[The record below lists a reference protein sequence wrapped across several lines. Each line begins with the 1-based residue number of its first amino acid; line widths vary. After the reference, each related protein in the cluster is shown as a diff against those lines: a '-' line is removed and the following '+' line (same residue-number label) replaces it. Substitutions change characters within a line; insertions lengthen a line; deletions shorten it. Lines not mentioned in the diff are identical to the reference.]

1 MGDFMMILALFSMCC
16 AASEA
21 PGLPVQWDM
30 ECLSRPPAIYPA
42 EEFEAEGVRALF
54 YEGLPYEGKPTRVF
68 AWMGIP
74 DHAEGERVPGM
85 VLVHGGGGTAFD
97 EWVRVWTQRGYAAIA
112 MDMDGTVPKGE
123 HGSRPTHEFS
133 GPTNFG
139 SASPMTGAKEDYWV
153 YHAVA
158 DIVLAQSLLGSQPDV
173 DSERIGL
180 TGISWG
186 GFLTNIAA
194 AVDARFRFAVP
205 VYGCGYINE
214 VSWKGD
220 FENMGPEKAEEW
232 MRLWDPSQ
240 YVAAIAIPTLWI
252 NGANDPHYHL
262 GVHSR
267 TYLQAGGTKT
277 LSIQPGLGHSHPAGW
292 APREIYAYADSA
304 LKDGAPL
311 VRIIAEGGEATSAM
325 AVFEGGT
332 PAKAELLWTRDASD
346 WVAAVWERLPVS
358 IEDNRVVAELPE
370 ECAAY
375 FINLTDNRGLI
386 TSSVCR
392 VRKQTAPE

>member
-1 MGDFMMILALFSMCC
+1 MIFALLSMCY

-21 PGLPVQWDM
+21 PLLPVQWDM
-30 ECLSRPPAIYPA
+30 ERLSRPPTTYPA
-42 EEFEAEGVRALF
+42 EGFEAEGLQALF
-54 YEGLPYEGKPTRVF
+54 YEGLPYQEKPTRVF
-68 AWMGIP
+68 AWVGIP
-74 DHAEGERVPGM
+74 EHAEGEPVPGM
-85 VLVHGGGGTAFD
+85 VLAHGGGGTAFD
-97 EWVRVWTQRGYAAIA
+97 EWVRIWNERGYAAIA
-112 MDMDGTVPKGE
+112 MDMDGTTPRGE

-139 SASPMTGAKEDYWV
+139 SASPMNGAKEDYWV

-158 DIVLAQSLLGSQPDV
+158 DIVLAHSLLGPQPAV
-173 DSERIGL
+173 DPGRIGL

-186 GFLTNIAA
+186 GFLTSIAA
-194 AVDARFRFAVP
+194 AVDARFRFAIP

-214 VSWKGD
+214 VSWKAD
-220 FENMGPEKAEEW
+220 FEKMGPEKAEEW

-240 YVAAIAIPTLWI
+240 YVGAITIPTLWI

-267 TYLQAGGTKT
+267 TYLRAGGTKT

-292 APREIYAYADSA
+292 APEEIYAYADSK
-304 LKDGAPL
+304 LKHGPPL
-311 VRIIAEGGEATSAM
+311 IRIVAEAEEGQNAM

-332 PAKAELLWTRDASD
+332 PAKAELVWTRDISD
-346 WVAAVWERLPVS
+346 WPACAWENIAAR
-358 IEDNRVVAELPE
+358 IEESRVFAEVPE
-370 ECAAY
+370 DCAAY
-375 FINLTDNRGLI
+375 FISLTDERGLM

-392 VRKQTAPE
+392 ARK